1 MKEFPNHEP
10 QKSDVGQLLFYMF
23 GIIMKSSLSH
33 DQYQLG
39 LFFEGTQVNYSSVC
53 VFMNYLFQVLLCYAN
68 TTSTNSNEVEVD
80 LKVSQFYDLLDLN
93 TLNLICDAIFAVTS
107 VVLENK

>member
-1 MKEFPNHEP
+1 MP
-10 QKSDVGQLLFYMF
+10 
-23 GIIMKSSLSH
+23 
-33 DQYQLG
+33 
-39 LFFEGTQVNYSSVC
+39 TQH
-53 VFMNYLFQVLLCYAN
+53 QQ
-68 TTSTNSNEVEVD
+68 NSNEVEVD